1 MSDGRLLVVDDDDA
15 HRKTLTGYLSRQGY
29 RVAAA
34 DSAEQALM
42 MLADADPEVILSDIR
57 MPGLSGLDLLRK
69 LIDSEH
75 AADIILITAFEDMQ
89 TAVEAMKIGAYDYL
103 VKPLDLDRIDAA
115 LERCFWERRNRR
127 QAASVQEAV
136 PALDLRN
143 LMVGSDP
150 KMIEIY
156 KLIGKLAAVRTP
168 VLIRGETGTGKERIA
183 RAIHA
188 HSPAP
193 DEPFMAVNC
202 TALPDTL
209 LESELFGHVRGAF
222 TGAVGD
228 RKGRF
233 ELAGRG
239 TILLDEVGDV
249 SPAFQ
254 AKLLRVLQE
263 KEFQPVGA
271 EQPRRT
277 EARVIAAT
285 HRPMEDLVAEGDFRE
300 DLYFRLRV
308 MEISVP
314 PLRERRGD
322 IPELAR
328 HLLRQV
334 ATEMGKGEL
343 VIPENVMERLVTYD
357 WPGNVRE
364 LENALTRAAVHA
376 QGAIAREN
384 LFLGATDRAPTAAP
398 DLDDPTQASLESME
412 RYHIQRVLA
421 KTRGHKA
428 NAARMLGISRPRL
441 NRLIEKYDIS
451 VPS

>member
-1 MSDGRLLVVDDDDA
+1 MKDGRLLVVDDDDA
-15 HRKTLTGYLSRQGY
+15 HRKTLAGYLTRQGY
-29 RVAAA
+29 RVTAA

-42 MLADADPEVILSDIR
+42 LLAEADPEVILSDIR
-57 MPGLSGLDLLRK
+57 MPGLSGIELLEK
-69 LIDSEH
+69 LMESEH
-75 AADIILITAFEDMQ
+75 PADVILITAFEDMQ
-89 TAVEAMKIGAYDYL
+89 TAVEAMRIGAYDYL

-115 LERCFWERRNRR
+115 LERCFWERRS
-127 QAASVQEAV
+127 QQEARAEEEP

-188 HSPAP
+188 HSANS
-193 DEPFMAVNC
+193 DDPFMAVNC

-233 ELAGRG
+233 ELAGKG
-239 TILLDEVGDV
+239 TILLDEIGDV
-249 SPAFQ
+249 SAAFQ
-254 AKLLRVLQE
+254 SKLLRVLQE
-263 KEFQPVGA
+263 REFQPVGA

-285 HRPMEDLVAEGDFRE
+285 HRNMEELVEEGDFRE

-308 MEISVP
+308 MEIVVP

-322 IPELAR
+322 IPDLA
-328 HLLRQV
+328 HHILRQV
-334 ATEMGKGEL
+334 TTEMGKGEL
-343 VIPENVMERLVTYD
+343 AIPDPVMDKLVTYD

-376 QGAIAREN
+376 QGAIAEEN
-384 LFLGATDRAPTAAP
+384 LFLGATETAPTAAP
-398 DLDDPTQASLESME
+398 DLSDPAQASLESME

-421 KTRGHKA
+421 KTGGHKA
-428 NAARMLGISRPRL
+428 NAAKMLGISRPRL
-441 NRLIEKYDIS
+441 NRLIDKYDIT
-451 VPS
+451 VPG

>member
-1 MSDGRLLVVDDDDA
+1 MKDGRLLVVDDDDA
-15 HRKTLTGYLSRQGY
+15 HRKTLAGYLTRQGY
-29 RVAAA
+29 RVTAA
-34 DSAEQALM
+34 DSAEQALTV
-42 MLADADPEVILSDIR
+42 LADADPEVILSDIR
-57 MPGLSGLDLLRK
+57 MPGLSGIELLEK
-69 LIDSEH
+69 LTDSEH
-75 AADIILITAFEDMQ
+75 PADVILITAFEDMQ

-115 LERCFWERRNRR
+115 LERCFWERRSQR
-127 QAASVQEAV
+127 QAPAPAMRE

-143 LMVGSDP
+143 LLVGSDP

-183 RAIHA
+183 HAIHA
-188 HSPAP
+188 HSPNSS
-193 DEPFMAVNC
+193 EPFMAVNC

-233 ELAGRG
+233 ELAGKG

-249 SPAFQ
+249 SSAFQ

-263 KEFQPVGA
+263 REFQPVGA

-285 HRPMEDLVAEGDFRE
+285 HRNIEDLVEAGDFRE

-308 MEISVP
+308 LEIVVP

-322 IPELAR
+322 IPELAQ
-328 HLLRQV
+328 HILRQV
-334 ATEMGKGEL
+334 STEMGKGEL
-343 VIPENVMERLVTYD
+343 VIPRPVMEKLVTYD

-376 QGAIAREN
+376 QGAIAEEN
-384 LFLGATDRAPTAAP
+384 LFLGNAERATTAAP
-398 DLDDPTQASLESME
+398 DLSDPSQASLESME

-421 KTRGHKA
+421 KTGGHKA
-428 NAARMLGISRPRL
+428 NAAKMLGISRPRL
-441 NRLIEKYDIS
+441 NRLIEKYDIT
-451 VPS
+451 VPR